1 MSAKWLILQA
11 TIVAGI
17 ELMGVSREG
26 TSRHFSMMNK
36 VSAVDSI
43 ERSLPPAAISLVF
56 KAFYGFGQKLD
67 NGNW

>member
-36 VSAVDSI
+36 VSAVEVSKEVRQMKI
-43 ERSLPPAAISLVF
+43 LLPLFHNEKETLS
-56 KAFYGFGQKLD
+56 QR
-67 NGNW
+67 

>member
-11 TIVAGI
+11 TVVAGI

-36 VSAVDSI
+36 VSAVDIIVLNPQS
-43 ERSLPPAAISLVF
+43 SFLVF
-56 KAFYGFGQKLD
+56 GGFAPRGD
-67 NGNW
+67 I